1 MVVISAADL
10 LACGLNSYAEP
21 RILDAGPFAG
31 NYVHLAQMLF
41 TCAVMV
47 SDARDGNPITRWC
60 YHTRREA
67 KAALDVWSGIDD
79 PPGEWIKR
87 KPEDI
92 SRVPV

>member
-1 MVVISAADL
+1 MISADDL
-10 LACGLNSYAEP
+10 LACGLNTYAEP
-21 RILDAGPFAG
+21 RVLTDGPFTG

-41 TCAVMV
+41 TCAVIV
-47 SDARDGNPITRWC
+47 SDADDGNPITRWC

-67 KAALDVWSGIDD
+67 KAALDAWDGNGD

-92 SRVPV
+92 SREAT